1 VEDAEAVTFN
11 DSRRA
16 KQALLDLCDGA
27 AERAAIDTPD
37 SWMMRAE
44 GARLRSAAIEALND
58 DPETGPNIG
67 QDRFLHV
74 AGVSSGSGLEIL
86 DPWLRGLLHRV
97 LVEPSF
103 DRSMWGREVDH
114 FLDVLAVRDGAVS
127 CTIRSAFAG
136 ITLPETAFEL
146 DDGVVRPAV
155 ATDFF
160 VPIGA
165 TAPDGIVLEYR
176 THLPAAAAP
185 LGLSFPD
192 ELVAEVETAHQT
204 RLTRFLLAVAL
215 STEAPI
221 QEQLVMKEIDFGG
234 GGSGRAPEEAGPIV
248 SFANFPLGKSA
259 VEQIREVYAGFAGKE
274 LVRLGVATR
283 RLLLARTERVR
294 PADQIIDYAIAL
306 ESMTSKRYGDKQGKE
321 LARLLA
327 SNEAEREALESD
339 HERFRSAREA
349 IVHDGVVPADSPS
362 IAQTGRDLVGGSLR
376 ARSA

>member
-1 VEDAEAVTFN
+1 
-11 DSRRA
+11 
-16 KQALLDLCDGA
+16 
-27 AERAAIDTPD
+27 
-37 SWMMRAE
+37 MMRAD
-44 GARLRSAAIEALND
+44 GARLRSAVIEALSD
-58 DPETGPNIG
+58 DPEVGPNIG
-67 QDRFLHV
+67 RERFLQV
-74 AGVSSGSGLEIL
+74 AGVSACSGLEIL
-86 DPWLRGLLHRV
+86 DPWLRSLLHRV
-97 LVEPSF
+97 LIEPGF
-103 DRSMWGREVDH
+103 DRSDWDREVGQ
-114 FLDVLAVRDGAVS
+114 FLDVLAVLDGAVS
-127 CTIRSAFAG
+127 CTVRSAFAG
-136 ITLPETAFEL
+136 MTLPEGGFEL
-146 DDGVVRPAV
+146 DDGMVRPAV

-176 THLPAAAAP
+176 AHLPAAAAP
-185 LGLSFPD
+185 LGLSFPE

-204 RLTRFLLAVAL
+204 RVTRFLLAIAL

-221 QEQLVMKEIDFGG
+221 QEQLVMKEIDFGA
-234 GGSGRAPEEAGPIV
+234 GGSGKAPEEAGPII
-248 SFANFPLGKSA
+248 SFANFPLDKSA
-259 VEQIREVYAGFAGKE
+259 VGRVRSVYAGLAGKD
-274 LVRLGVATR
+274 LGRLGVATR

-327 SNEAEREALESD
+327 SNEVERETLESD

-362 IAQTGRDLVGGSLR
+362 IAQTGRDLVGRSLR